1 MTKYVVKLN
10 NYNPPAKPVG
20 SSRQEYASQ
29 CKTLAKKASKEV
41 EEIIISLGGRV
52 IGRSWLIGLLLIE
65 IDGACI
71 PYIKAHPDVEACDP
85 PSEIVLE

>member
-29 CKTLAKKASKEV
+29 CKTLAKKASKEA
-41 EEIIISLGGRV
+41 EEII
-52 IGRSWLIGLLLIE
+52 E
-65 IDGACI
+65 KK
-71 PYIKAHPDVEACDP
+71 IKNT
-85 PSEIVLE
+85 